1 MIKENKANKYV
12 LYAIGEIF
20 LVVIGI
26 LIALQVSNWNTE
38 SQNKDIQISLLQKLD
53 VELQSNI
60 DRLNYLSGRYE
71 KLTEKNFTLIDT
83 LLIGINEKK
92 IETYLKNTFY
102 VSSTL
107 NLSSSVYEQM
117 KNTGQLYALKSDSLL
132 NAIELNYRLYEREN
146 YYIIQI
152 NRKVGDKL
160 QWDID
165 RGIAKAKYD
174 YKAKGLDFAIQNNI
188 WLLNNQSEEY
198 YALLRHVIY
207 ATSNLR
213 DIIRRID
220 KMIEGT
226 EYLKDLIKKE
236 LEK

>member
-38 SQNKDIQISLLQKLD
+38 SQNKDIQTSLLQKLD
-53 VELQSNI
+53 VELQANI
-60 DRLNYLSGRYE
+60 DRLNFLSGKYE
-71 KLTEKNFTLIDT
+71 EVTEKNYTLLDT

-92 IETYLKNTFY
+92 IETYLKNNFY
-102 VSSTL
+102 TSSTL

-146 YYIIQI
+146 YYIIQK
-152 NRKVGDKL
+152 NAKVANKL
-160 QWDID
+160 QFDVD
-165 RGIAKAKYD
+165 KGIAKAKYD
-174 YKAKGLDFAIQNNI
+174 YYAKGLDFAIQNNV

-198 YALLRHVIY
+198 YALLRHLIL

-220 KMIEGT
+220 EMIEGT
-226 EYLKDLIKKE
+226 GYLKDLIKKE